1 MIKDEALALMKNY
14 IVANRVAKPIQ
25 NNRKKTPSVV
35 LPIKSQLALGG
46 S

>member
-1 MIKDEALALMKNY
+1 MIKDDALAPMRNY

-25 NNRKKTPSVV
+25 SNRKKIPTVI
-35 LPIKSQLALGG
+35 LPIKSQPALGG